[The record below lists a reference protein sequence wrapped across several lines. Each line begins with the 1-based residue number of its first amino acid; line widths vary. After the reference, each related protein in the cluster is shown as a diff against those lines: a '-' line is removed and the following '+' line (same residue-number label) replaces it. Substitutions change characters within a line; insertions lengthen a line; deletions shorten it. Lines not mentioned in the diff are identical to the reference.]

1 MLPWD
6 AAVSAGLLVA
16 RLEKDD
22 ESDDFEEDDEL
33 PDEYDQ
39 DEYDDDDDDEFD
51 EDDFRPL
58 RTHLGFT
65 CCSV

>member
-1 MLPWD
+1 MAPWG
-6 AAVSAGLLVA
+6 AAASAGLLVA
-16 RLEKDD
+16 PFEKDG
-22 ESDDFEEDDEL
+22 EFDDFEEDDEL

-58 RTHLGFT
+58 RTHLGFSR
-65 CCSV
+65 CSV

>member
-1 MLPWD
+1 MPPRE
-6 AAVSAGLLVA
+6 AAVSAALLVA
-16 RLEKDD
+16 RFEKDD
-22 ESDDFEEDDEL
+22 EFDDFEEDDEL
-33 PDEYDQ
+33 GDEYDQ
-39 DEYDDDDDDEFD
+39 EKYDDDDDDEFD